1 MLFAR
6 RNWPDAVDLLVLG
19 LIGGALFGIL
29 VAGHVLMLIDFRRYL
44 RSLRRTIIV
53 VANYLP
59 HIPAWARQD
68 TPRCLVALGLR
79 MPCTEADVL
88 RSYRNKVKRLHPDR
102 GGDQRRF
109 LLLQADFEQALVYVR
124 ENVTPPTSQHPKT

>member
-1 MLFAR
+1 MLLAAR
-6 RNWPDAVDLLVLG
+6 PWPDAFDLFVLG
-19 LIGGALFGIL
+19 FFGAAIIGIL
-29 VAGHVLMLIDFRRYL
+29 VGGHALMLIDFRRYL

-59 HIPAWARQD
+59 HIPAWARQE

-88 RSYRNKVKRLHPDR
+88 RSYRKKVKRLHPDR

-109 LLLQADFEQALVYVR
+109 LVLQADFEQALAYLREQVR
-124 ENVTPPTSQHPKT
+124 

>member
-1 MLFAR
+1 MLLAAR
-6 RNWPDAVDLLVLG
+6 HWPDAFDLFVLA
-19 LIGGALFGIL
+19 LIGAALVGIL
-29 VAGHVLMLIDFRRYL
+29 VAGHALMLIDFRRYL
-44 RSLRRTIIV
+44 RSLRRTIIM

-88 RSYRNKVKRLHPDR
+88 RSYRKKVKRLHPDR
-102 GGDQRRF
+102 GGDQCRF
-109 LLLQADFEQALVYVR
+109 LVLQADFEQALAYLR
-124 ENVTPPTSQHPKT
+124 EQVLR

>member
-1 MLFAR
+1 MLLAAR
-6 RNWPDAVDLLVLG
+6 PWPDAFDLIVL
-19 LIGGALFGIL
+19 ISVGAAIVGIL
-29 VAGHVLMLIDFRRYL
+29 VAGHTLMLLDFRRYL

-88 RSYRNKVKRLHPDR
+88 RSYRKKVKRLHPDR
-102 GGDQRRF
+102 GGEQRRF
-109 LLLQADFEQALVYVR
+109 LVLQADFEQALAYLR
-124 ENVTPPTSQHPKT
+124 EQAR